1 MQKCYLEYLTQFEE
15 YLDHMS
21 RNISSIYRNDDV
33 GGVNDDDLDE
43 DIDEYELEYDNEL
56 EDEELSRHEAA
67 KASKR
72 SNNSGHHNHHHNH
85 HHHHHNSSNNANDLQ
100 LDNLSDLSDN
110 FTSAP
115 TIPLHK
121 SSSATP
127 KLGSSSFVAASFNHS
142 SSIESDKPSLRA
154 GAGAGSGASGGS
166 GSKAGLSS
174 GAASRNNK
182 LETRRVA
189 QNNSFKMAWM

>member
-72 SNNSGHHNHHHNH
+72 SNSGHHNHHHNH

-154 GAGAGSGASGGS
+154 AAGASGGS
-166 GSKAGLSS
+166 GSGSGSKAAVSS